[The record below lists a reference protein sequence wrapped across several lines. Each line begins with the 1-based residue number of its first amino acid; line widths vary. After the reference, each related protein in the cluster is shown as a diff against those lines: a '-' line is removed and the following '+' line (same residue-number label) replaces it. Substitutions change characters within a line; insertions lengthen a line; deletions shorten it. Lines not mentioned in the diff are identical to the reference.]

1 MNGGPVNCSPKELS
15 QYIDFLKGGFVP
27 CVNSEPCTCSPG
39 QGAESL
45 QTCCSDTSPSVRSRS
60 MNIASRSYQLGKKM
74 VAFHGFPYLRMSRNS
89 TEGHGAGLSISSLED
104 FPVRTSVSPDK
115 VPESTESEADSG
127 RKWPVSLARFDPV
140 SRSWKTVQPSLLG
153 DSEECSVIWPR
164 SGMTAAGQC
173 WELDISGMITC
184 EKESGLLPTPSGTS
198 NHGKNHVSGRLDEW
212 GGSSNPFRKTEI
224 GKVHCASFEEWM
236 MSWPV
241 QWTALTQLETDRY
254 RMWLRQHGGF

>member
-1 MNGGPVNCSPKELS
+1 MSDKVESGGGPVNCSDSELC
-15 QYIDFLKGGFVP
+15 IFLAALGEGYCP
-27 CVNSEPCTCSPG
+27 TYY
-39 QGAESL
+39 
-45 QTCCSDTSPSVRSRS
+45 SDTSQSVQSKS
-60 MNIASRSYQLGKKM
+60 MSIASRSCQHGKKT
-74 VAFHGFPYLRMSRNS
+74 VAFHGFPSLRMSRNL
-89 TEGHGAGLSISSLED
+89 TGDRGADLSMSSRED
-104 FPVRTSVSPDK
+104 SPVKIFPSPGK
-115 VPESTESEADSG
+115 ERESTECAADCGESLPG
-127 RKWPVSLARFDPV
+127 SLARFDPA
-140 SRSWKTVQPSLLG
+140 SHSWRTAQPSLLG

-236 MSWPV
+236 MGWPA
-241 QWTALTQLETDRY
+241 QWTVLTPLETDKY